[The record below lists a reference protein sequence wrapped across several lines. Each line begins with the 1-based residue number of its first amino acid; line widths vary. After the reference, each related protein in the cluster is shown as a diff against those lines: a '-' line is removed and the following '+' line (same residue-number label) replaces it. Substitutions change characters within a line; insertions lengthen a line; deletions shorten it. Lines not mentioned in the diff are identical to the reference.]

1 MVKNVIKSLSGAA
14 MGIALCVSS
23 TVASASAIP
32 QSSIS
37 PLVALSA
44 FGTQSSSSAVCAAG
58 LQGSAAAVAAAGQAV
73 VVPGTQGCVLP
84 MIDQPVA
91 PMVADVPPPVYLPPA
106 AVASQG
112 LGFLPL
118 IAGLALVAGLAALL
132 LRDKDDGDGLII
144 GPVSP

>member
-1 MVKNVIKSLSGAA
+1 MVNNVIKSLTGAA
-14 MGIALCVSS
+14 LGVALCVSS
-23 TVASASAIP
+23 TAASAAALP

-58 LQGSAAAVAAAGQAV
+58 VGSAGAVAAAGQAL
-73 VVPGTQGCVLP
+73 VVPATQGCVLP
-84 MIDQPVA
+84 MIDQPVV
-91 PMVADVPPPVYLPPA
+91 PVVQNVPPPVYVPPA
-106 AVASQG
+106 VVASQG

-132 LRDKDDGDGLII
+132 LSNDDDDDGLVI